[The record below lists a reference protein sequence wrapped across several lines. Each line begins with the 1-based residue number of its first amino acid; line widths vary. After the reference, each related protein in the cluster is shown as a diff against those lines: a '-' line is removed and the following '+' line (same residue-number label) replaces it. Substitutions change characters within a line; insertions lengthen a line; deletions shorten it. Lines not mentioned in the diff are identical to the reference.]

1 MILVKKKNGTWRFCV
16 DYRTLNEITVKDAYP
31 IPIVNE
37 IFDEL
42 HGTKYF
48 SKIDLKVGFHQI
60 RLTLEA
66 IPKSAFHTHEGHY
79 KFRVMPFG
87 LCNALSIFQST
98 MNGIF
103 KSFLN
108 KCVLV
113 YFDDILIYS
122 KD

>member
-98 MNGIF
+98 MNVIF
-103 KSFLN
+103 KSFLK
-108 KCVLV
+108 KCL
-113 YFDDILIYS
+113 
-122 KD
+122 